1 MTCSHPGTVAAEAL
15 VAYASGDMDIDPRV
29 AEHVQ
34 GCPGCAETV
43 EAYRQTET
51 VLRRAL
57 FRFDCPSPQTV
68 GEYELRLL
76 PPEEM
81 TAVAAHTLDC
91 AYCTDELR
99 TLRSFLATPTAPET
113 SVGSRLARVVASLV
127 SPGSWAQ
134 PALAGALR
142 STGDARS
149 AVYQAGELTVR
160 VSPGPPPKQTGTVS
174 LVGVVLAEGS
184 DAAPRGQATLL
195 AEAGGSAAGTAGL
208 SVEIDDL
215 GSFTF
220 DAVPAG
226 TYTLELR
233 LADRVVVIEGLRAGG
248 CEPAAEAEPWR

>member
-1 MTCSHPGTVAAEAL
+1 MMCSHPGTVAAEDL
-15 VAYASGDMDIDPRV
+15 VAYASGDVDIDRRV

-34 GCPGCAETV
+34 GCPGCAETM

-57 FRFDCPSPQTV
+57 FRFDCPSPQTI

-76 PPEEM
+76 GPGEM
-81 TAVAAHTLDC
+81 TAAAAHTLDC

-113 SVGSRLARVVASLV
+113 SISGSLARVVAALV
-127 SPGSWAQ
+127 VPGRWA
-134 PALAGALR
+134 PAGLAGALR
-142 STGDARS
+142 STGDAGS

-160 VSPGPPPKQTGTVS
+160 VSPGPRPTQVGAVS
-174 LVGVVLAEGS
+174 LVGVVLAEGANAS
-184 DAAPRGQATLL
+184 PRGQATLL
-195 AEAGGSAAGTAGL
+195 AEAGGSTAGTAGL

-233 LADRVVVIEGLRAGG
+233 LADRVVVIEGLRADG
-248 CEPAAEAEPWR
+248 